1 MHGLTADTARVMK
14 GVMLN
19 DTIVHGVTV
28 DTAKVMRAGGV
39 MLNGTTS
46 PTFSAVDGFASHV
59 CIAS

>member
-1 MHGLTADTARVMK
+1 MK

-28 DTAKVMRAGGV
+28 DTARVMRAGGV